1 MKKIFSALTVLL
13 SFMLLLTLSG
23 CGGTQTRTEAG
34 HSQATASA
42 EDTEEP
48 ADMTADSETVP
59 EAEKT
64 VAGEDGQEDKEAP
77 AESASEESVQASD
90 DGTSGTS
97 VADVEQAAPA
107 AAAPAAVEPPSPAS
121 STASAPEP
129 AAAQPAPQAVP
140 ETTQAPQDEP
150 ASAPVPEPE
159 PTPAPMPEP
168 EPAPAPE
175 PETPAEPAPASA
187 SASASDKNLTI
198 QFGYG
203 DSFTLHLYDNETA
216 AKIAEYVGTA
226 DWQLPIYHYDDY
238 DNWEV
243 MQFYDIPK
251 RYEIPSNPQSVTSEK
266 AGTVYYSHPNR
277 IILFYQDGA
286 VSSEYTPVGYVDF
299 SQALVDAVENNP
311 VVEGWGNKLVFIRP

>member
-1 MKKIFSALTVLL
+1 MKKIFSALTVLI

-34 HSQATASA
+34 YSQATASS

-64 VAGEDGQEDKEAP
+64 VAGEDGQEDRKAP
-77 AESASEESVQASD
+77 AESASEEPAQASD
-90 DGTSGTS
+90 DGTSDTS

-107 AAAPAAVEPPSPAS
+107 AVTPAAVAPPSPAS
-121 STASAPEP
+121 SAASAPEP
-129 AAAQPAPQAVP
+129 AASQPTPQNIP
-140 ETTQAPQDEP
+140 ETTQAPQ
-150 ASAPVPEPE
+150 A
-159 PTPAPMPEP
+159 EP
-168 EPAPAPE
+168 EPAPTPE

-243 MQFYDIPK
+243 MQFYDIPR